1 MITLIRM
8 PGSRRG
14 GFATVV
20 VAHCSKTSHYDALA
34 FVVGIDA
41 TIPLRRSFSKCWAG
55 TEPSKRGL
63 ALSDERFG
71 ICL

>member
-1 MITLIRM
+1 M
-8 PGSRRG
+8 
-14 GFATVV
+14 V